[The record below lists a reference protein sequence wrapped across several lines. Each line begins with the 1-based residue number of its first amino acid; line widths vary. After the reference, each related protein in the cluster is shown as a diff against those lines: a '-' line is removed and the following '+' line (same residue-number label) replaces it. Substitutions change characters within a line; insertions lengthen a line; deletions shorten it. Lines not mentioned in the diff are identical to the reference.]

1 MVRNREDDEIID
13 NEARGTAIVG
23 YAFVK
28 YTAIVVIVLAILY
41 FVANYILPR
50 F

>member
-1 MVRNREDDEIID
+1 MIRDRDENELID
-13 NEARGTAIVG
+13 REARGSAIVG

-28 YTAIVVIVLAILY
+28 YSAIVIIVLAVLY
-41 FVANYILPR
+41 FVANYVLPR

>member
-1 MVRNREDDEIID
+1 MVRNREEEELID
-13 NEARGTAIVG
+13 REARGTAIVG

-28 YTAIVVIVLAILY
+28 YSAIVVIVLAILY
-41 FVANYILPR
+41 FLANYILPR